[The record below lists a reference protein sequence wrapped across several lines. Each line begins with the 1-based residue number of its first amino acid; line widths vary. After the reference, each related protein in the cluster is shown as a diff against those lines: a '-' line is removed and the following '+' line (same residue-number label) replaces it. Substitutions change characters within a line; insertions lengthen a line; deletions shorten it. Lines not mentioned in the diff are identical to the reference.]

1 MYCNYIMNKLESLKL
16 LLDSWD
22 KDEDDRISWEEYF
35 MGIALLI
42 SSRSPSKRLKVG
54 SVIVKDNRIIS
65 AGYNGF
71 PSGTPHIS
79 IMRDDHEQNTLHA
92 EQNAI
97 ADAARRGTPIQD
109 STIYITHYP
118 CINCTKFIIASG
130 IKEIIYYDNYR
141 NDEIVNKLL
150 EDAKINI
157 KKIL

>member
-1 MYCNYIMNKLESLKL
+1 MNKLESLKL

-22 KDEDDRISWEEYF
+22 KDEDNRISWEEYF

>member
-1 MYCNYIMNKLESLKL
+1 MNKLISLKL
-16 LLDSWD
+16 LLESWDQD
-22 KDEDDRISWEEYF
+22 KDERISWEEYF

-97 ADAARRGTPIQD
+97 ADAARRGTSIQD

-157 KKIL
+157 KKIF

>member
-1 MYCNYIMNKLESLKL
+1 MNKLLSLKL
-16 LLDSWD
+16 LLESWD
-22 KDEDDRISWEEYF
+22 QDEDERISWEEYF

-97 ADAARRGTPIQD
+97 ADAARRGTPIHD

-157 KKIL
+157 KKTYK

>member
-1 MYCNYIMNKLESLKL
+1 MNKLLSLKL
-16 LLDSWD
+16 LLESWDQD
-22 KDEDDRISWEEYF
+22 KDERISWEEYF

-97 ADAARRGTPIQD
+97 ADAARRGTSIQD

-157 KKIL
+157 KKIF

>member
-1 MYCNYIMNKLESLKL
+1 MNKLISLKL
-16 LLDSWD
+16 LLESWD
-22 KDEDDRISWEEYF
+22 QDEDERISWEEYF

-97 ADAARRGTPIQD
+97 ADAARRGTSIQD

-157 KKIL
+157 KKIF

>member
-1 MYCNYIMNKLESLKL
+1 MNKLESLKL

>member
-1 MYCNYIMNKLESLKL
+1 MNKLISLKL
-16 LLDSWD
+16 LLESWD
-22 KDEDDRISWEEYF
+22 QDEDERISWEEYF

-97 ADAARRGTPIQD
+97 ADAARRGTSIQD

-157 KKIL
+157 KKTYR

>member
-1 MYCNYIMNKLESLKL
+1 MNKLLSLKL
-16 LLDSWD
+16 LLESWD
-22 KDEDDRISWEEYF
+22 QDEDERISWEEYF

-97 ADAARRGTPIQD
+97 ADAARRGTSIQD

-150 EDAKINI
+150 EDAKIKINKI
-157 KKIL
+157 KN

>member
-1 MYCNYIMNKLESLKL
+1 MNKLLSLKL
-16 LLDSWD
+16 LLESWD
-22 KDEDDRISWEEYF
+22 QDEDERISWEEYF

-97 ADAARRGTPIQD
+97 ADAARRGTSIQN

-157 KKIL
+157 KKTYR

>member
-1 MYCNYIMNKLESLKL
+1 MNKLESLKL
-16 LLDSWD
+16 LLESWD

-79 IMRDDHEQNTLHA
+79 IMRDDHEQNTLHS

>member
-1 MYCNYIMNKLESLKL
+1 MNKLISLKL
-16 LLDSWD
+16 LLESWD
-22 KDEDDRISWEEYF
+22 QDEDERISWEEYF

-157 KKIL
+157 KKIF